1 LQSSG
6 TRVALFLPS
15 LHGGG
20 LERSMVSLA
29 NAFAADGFATDL
41 VVGQATGSC
50 RTSVSRPVNIVEL
63 KKRRLLSCLPALALY
78 LRRSLPDV
86 MLSTPNQANI
96 IAILARTMAGV
107 ETRLVVREA
116 STLSL
121 AARNARNRRGHLRP
135 LCTRMGYRLADGI
148 VAISEGVA
156 DDLSA
161 CAGIDRARMS
171 VIHNGIDVR
180 EILRAAAEPLAHTWL
195 QPGGPPVILGAGRLT
210 RAKDFPTL
218 IRAFARLRPRHE
230 VRLIILGE
238 GEERPRLEA
247 LIRDLGLESD
257 ADLPGFARNPF
268 PYMARARVFAFSSA
282 WEGFG
287 NVVLEALACG
297 TPVVSTDCRSGPA
310 EILARGTYGTL
321 VPVGDAAALAEA
333 LACAL
338 EAPADPDG
346 IRQRQERALAFS
358 HEKVVERY
366 LHVLGL
372 SAPLPHLSPEK
383 RAQPVP
389 PAVRMRTRG

>member
-1 LQSSG
+1 MQSPG

-29 NAFAADGFATDL
+29 NAFAAEGFATDL
-41 VVGQATGSC
+41 VVGQATGPC
-50 RTSVSRPVNIVEL
+50 RTSVSRPVNVVEL
-63 KKRRLLSCLPALALY
+63 KRRRLLSCLPALVLY
-78 LRRSLPDV
+78 LRRSLPEV

-135 LCTRMGYRLADGI
+135 ICTRMCYGMADGV
-148 VAISEGVA
+148 VAISAGVA
-156 DDLSA
+156 DDLAA
-161 CAGIDRARMS
+161 CAGIERARVS
-171 VIHNGIDVR
+171 VIYNGIDVR
-180 EILRAAAEPLAHTWL
+180 EILRAAAGPIEHTWL

-218 IRAFARLRPRHE
+218 IRAFAELRLRKE
-230 VRLIILGE
+230 ARLIILGE
-238 GEERPRLEA
+238 GEERPRLQA
-247 LIRDLGLESD
+247 LICDLRLESHV
-257 ADLPGFARNPF
+257 DLPGFARNPY
-268 PYMARARVFAFSSA
+268 PYMARARVFALSSA

-297 TPVVSTDCRSGPA
+297 TPVVSTDCPSGPA

-333 LACAL
+333 LARAL
-338 EAPADPDG
+338 EAAADPDG
-346 IRQRQERALAFS
+346 IRQRQERVLAFS
-358 HEKVVERY
+358 QEKVVEQY

-372 SAPLPHLSPEK
+372 SAPVPLSL
-383 RAQPVP
+383 A
-389 PAVRMRTRG
+389 

>member
-1 LQSSG
+1 LQSPG

-20 LERSMVSLA
+20 LEGSMVSLA
-29 NAFAADGFATDL
+29 NAFAAEGLATDL
-41 VVGQATGSC
+41 VVGQATGAC
-50 RTSVSRPVNIVEL
+50 RTRVSRSVNVVEL
-63 KKRRLLSCLPALALY
+63 KRRRLLSCLPALALY
-78 LRRSLPDV
+78 LRRALPEV

-96 IAILARTMAGV
+96 VAILARTMAGV

-135 LCTRMGYRLADGI
+135 LYTRMGYRMADGI

-156 DDLSA
+156 DDLAA
-161 CAGIDRARMS
+161 CAGLDRTRMS

-180 EILRAAAEPLAHTWL
+180 AILRAAAEPIEHTWL

-218 IRAFARLRPRHE
+218 IRAFARLRPRCE
-230 VRLIILGE
+230 ARLIILGE
-238 GEERPRLEA
+238 GEERPRLQA
-247 LIRDLGLESD
+247 LLRDLDLESHV
-257 ADLPGFARNPF
+257 DLPGFANNPY

-297 TPVVSTDCRSGPA
+297 TPVVSTDCWSGPA

-321 VPVGDAAALAEA
+321 VPVGDTAALAEA
-333 LACAL
+333 LARAL
-338 EAPADPDG
+338 EAPADPDD
-346 IRQRQERALAFS
+346 IRCRQERALAFS
-358 HEKVVERY
+358 QEKVVEQYR
-366 LHVLGL
+366 HVLGL
-372 SAPLPHLSPEK
+372 SPLPL
-383 RAQPVP
+383 A
-389 PAVRMRTRG
+389 